1 MANLD
6 QTCNVQISFNS
17 MINAYATSGLYSEAK
32 SIFQEMQDCGH
43 AADSFSYLAL
53 IRAYTEDKLYTE
65 AEEAIQMM
73 LNIGPDGHV
82 ASLHN

>member
-17 MINAYATSGLYSEAK
+17 MINAYASLGLYSEAT
-32 SIFQEMQDCGH
+32 STFQEMQECGH

-53 IRAYTEDKLYTE
+53 IRAYTEAKLYTE

-73 LNIGPDGHV
+73 LNIGPDGYV
-82 ASLHN
+82 ASLRD